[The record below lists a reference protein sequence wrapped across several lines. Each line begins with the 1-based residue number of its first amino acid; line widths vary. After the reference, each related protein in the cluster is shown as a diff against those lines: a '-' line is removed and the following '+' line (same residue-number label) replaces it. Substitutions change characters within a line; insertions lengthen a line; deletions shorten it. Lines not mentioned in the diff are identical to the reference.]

1 MKYAMKIECLID
13 LSDPIGELE
22 MVVST
27 MLQHYPDIKQRRD
40 ILQHLELM
48 AAAGLNAID
57 EADQAA
63 DVSIEGGE
71 AGEPANPKEP
81 QEPESTG

>member
-1 MKYAMKIECLID
+1 MKYVMKIECLID

-27 MLQHYPDIKQRRD
+27 MLQHYPDIKERRR

-48 AAAGLNAID
+48 AGAGLEAID

-63 DVSIEGGE
+63 NGAIEGGE
-71 AGEPANPKEP
+71 AGEQAKP
-81 QEPESTG
+81 QESKESEPAG